1 MIVDIII
8 IVIIALSVVI
18 GMIRGFANTI
28 IGFVSIILSILIAF
42 FLCNPVAAL
51 LSKVTEIDESI
62 YNKVEAIIPMSDTD
76 IQIDINS
83 NSIPETVQNAIDNT
97 MTEAENGINKK
108 KNEIVN
114 SVATSITNNIMSA
127 IAFVG
132 LFALVRLVLLGI
144 MIVTEIA
151 KQQDFIERVDKIMG
165 FLLGLLRGI
174 LIVYVALGVLKVCE
188 VMLKSDTI
196 VDNINQSIIGSY
208 IYNHNFMATEIKE
221 ISNKD

>member
-1 MIVDIII
+1 ME
-8 IVIIALSVVI
+8 
-18 GMIRGFANTI
+18 
-28 IGFVSIILSILIAF
+28 LI
-42 FLCNPVAAL
+42 
-51 LSKVTEIDESI
+51 
-62 YNKVEAIIPMSDTD
+62 
-76 IQIDINS
+76 
-83 NSIPETVQNAIDNT
+83 
-97 MTEAENGINKK
+97 KK

>member
-42 FLCNPVAAL
+42 FLCNPVASL

-144 MIVTEIA
+144 TEIA

>member
-42 FLCNPVAAL
+42 FLCNPVASL

-83 NSIPETVQNAIDNT
+83 NSIPEKVQNAIDNT

>member
-83 NSIPETVQNAIDNT
+83 NSIPEKVQNAIDNT

>member
-42 FLCNPVAAL
+42 FLCNPVASL
-51 LSKVTEIDESI
+51 LSKVTEIDENI

>member
-42 FLCNPVAAL
+42 FLCNPVASL
-51 LSKVTEIDESI
+51 LSKITEIDESI

-208 IYNHNFMATEIKE
+208 IYNHNFMATEIKD
-221 ISNKD
+221 ISKKD

>member
-42 FLCNPVAAL
+42 FLCNPVASL

-83 NSIPETVQNAIDNT
+83 NSIPETFQNAIDNT
-97 MTEAENGINKK
+97 MNEAENGINKK

-132 LFALVRLVLLGI
+132 LFALVRIVLLGI

>member
-42 FLCNPVAAL
+42 FLCNPVASL

>member
-42 FLCNPVAAL
+42 FLCNPVASL
-51 LSKVTEIDESI
+51 LSKITEIDENI

>member
-42 FLCNPVAAL
+42 FLCNPVASL
-51 LSKVTEIDESI
+51 LSKITEIDESI

>member
-42 FLCNPVAAL
+42 FLCNPVASL

-97 MTEAENGINKK
+97 ITEAENGINKK
-108 KNEIVN
+108 EKRN
-114 SVATSITNNIMSA
+114 S
-127 IAFVG
+127 
-132 LFALVRLVLLGI
+132 
-144 MIVTEIA
+144 
-151 KQQDFIERVDKIMG
+151 K
-165 FLLGLLRGI
+165 
-174 LIVYVALGVLKVCE
+174 
-188 VMLKSDTI
+188 
-196 VDNINQSIIGSY
+196 
-208 IYNHNFMATEIKE
+208 
-221 ISNKD
+221 